1 MSTAAPTN
9 SATNSAIV
17 TDYKART
24 QGSGALFERARKVLP
39 SGITHDAR
47 YLDPYSIHVA
57 KAKGRASGTSTAT
70 STSTISAAT
79 APCCSGHSHPAVI
92 DAVKRQ
98 MDLGTHYGSSHELEV
113 RWAELVCE
121 LIPSAEKVR
130 FTASGTEASHMAI
143 RLARAYTGKDKIVRF
158 IGHFHGWH
166 DNVAAGATS
175 NYDGSSVPG
184 VVQSVTDLTILM
196 PADDVGATVKLLES
210 RDDIAAVMFEPS
222 GASWGQV
229 PLPPGFVQAIRDV
242 TAKRGVVMLMDEVIT
257 GFRWSSGGAQ
267 KALGITPDL
276 CILAKIVAG
285 GLPGGAVAGKREIL
299 DQIDHAASAAKKRD
313 KIAHPGTYNANP
325 LSAAAA
331 VTALSLVRDEDLAE
345 KANKTAAELRAALRQ
360 VLIEES
366 VPWGIYGDSSAFLI
380 YPNPTGEDVNPAT
393 FDPLKLGFAKLKG
406 AKSGRA
412 DRQDPHGPDEPR
424 RRHHGRPR
432 RLRLGDA
439 RRRGDREDGACVAP
453 DGARAEGRARG
464 QGRLMMAVLVEVGH
478 VRADAMARPMAVGN
492 SATPCRTV
500 PTCDNELRGWFMT
513 GRRRSASP
521 CERKGLCF
529 LKEGQVKDIAIVDMG
544 RPAAVRLV
552 EVGQMGGGGWVA
564 ACR

>member
-1 MSTAAPTN
+1 MSTSVP
-9 SATNSAIV
+9 TNSAIV

-24 QGSGALFERARKVLP
+24 QGSAELFERARKVLP

-57 KAKGRASGTSTAT
+57 RAAGPRKWDVDGNEYVDYFGGHGAMLL
-70 STSTISAAT
+70 
-79 APCCSGHSHPAVI
+79 GHSHPAVVE
-92 DAVKRQ
+92 AVKRQ

-143 RLARAYTGKDKIVRF
+143 RLARAHTGKDKIVRF
-158 IGHFHGWH
+158 VGHFHGWH
-166 DNVAAGATS
+166 DHVAGGATS
-175 NYDGSSVPG
+175 HYDGTSPPG
-184 VVQSVTDLTILM
+184 VLQSVTDLSILL
-196 PADDVGATVKLLES
+196 PTDDVAAVVKIIES

-229 PLPPGFVQAIRDV
+229 PLPPGFVQAVRDV
-242 TAKRGVVMLMDEVIT
+242 TARRGIVMLMDEVIT

-267 KALGITPDL
+267 KALGVTPDL

-299 DQIDHAASAAKKRD
+299 DQIDFAESAARKRE

-345 KANKTAAELRAALRQ
+345 KANRTASELRAALRQ
-360 VLIEES
+360 VLVEEGM
-366 VPWGIYGDSSAFLI
+366 PWGIYGESSTFLI
-380 YPNPTGEDVNPAT
+380 YANPTGEDVDPAT

-406 AKSGRA
+406 ARSGPLTGKIRMGMMS
-412 DRQDPHGPDEPR
+412 HGVDIMGAPGGFVSAT
-424 RRHHGRPR
+424 HGGTEIEKTVHA
-432 RLRLGDA
+432 LR
-439 RRRGDREDGACVAP
+439 ET
-453 DGARAEGRARG
+453 
-464 QGRLMMAVLVEVGH
+464 
-478 VRADAMARPMAVGN
+478 VRALKA
-492 SATPCRTV
+492 
-500 PTCDNELRGWFMT
+500 
-513 GRRRSASP
+513 
-521 CERKGLCF
+521 ER
-529 LKEGQVKDIAIVDMG
+529 EVK
-544 RPAAVRLV
+544 
-552 EVGQMGGGGWVA
+552 VA
-564 ACR
+564 

>member
-9 SATNSAIV
+9 TATNSAIV

-57 KAKGRASGTSTAT
+57 KARGPRKWDVDGNEYVDYFGGHGAMLL
-70 STSTISAAT
+70 
-79 APCCSGHSHPAVI
+79 GHSHPAVI
-92 DAVKRQ
+92 EAVKRQ
-98 MDLGTHYGSSHELEV
+98 MELGTHYGSSHELEV

-184 VVQSVTDLTILM
+184 VVQSVTDLSILM
-196 PADDVGATVKLLES
+196 PTDDVGPTVKLLES

-242 TAKRGVVMLMDEVIT
+242 TARRGVVMLMDEVIT

-267 KALGITPDL
+267 KALGITPDR

-345 KANKTAAELRAALRQ
+345 KANRTAAELRAALRQ

-406 AKSGRA
+406 AKSGALTGKIRMGLMSHGVDIMGA
-412 DRQDPHGPDEPR
+412 PGGFVSATHGGAEIEKTVHALRQT
-424 RRHHGRPR
+424 
-432 RLRLGDA
+432 
-439 RRRGDREDGACVAP
+439 
-453 DGARAEGRARG
+453 
-464 QGRLMMAVLVEVGH
+464 
-478 VRADAMARPMAVGN
+478 VRALKA
-492 SATPCRTV
+492 
-500 PTCDNELRGWFMT
+500 
-513 GRRRSASP
+513 
-521 CERKGLCF
+521 ER
-529 LKEGQVKDIAIVDMG
+529 EVK
-544 RPAAVRLV
+544 AA
-552 EVGQMGGGGWVA
+552 
-564 ACR
+564 

>member
-1 MSTAAPTN
+1 MTVQKTD

-17 TDYKART
+17 ADYRART
-24 QGSGALFERARKVLP
+24 PGSGALFERARKVLP

-57 KAKGRASGTSTAT
+57 RAKGPRKWDVDGNEYVDYFGGHGAMLL
-70 STSTISAAT
+70 
-79 APCCSGHSHPAVI
+79 GHSHPAVI
-92 DAVKRQ
+92 EAVKRQ

-130 FTASGTEASHMAI
+130 F
-143 RLARAYTGKDKIVRF
+143 V
-158 IGHFHGWH
+158 GHFHGWH
-166 DNVAAGATS
+166 DAVAAGATS
-175 NYDGSSVPG
+175 NYDGSSPPG
-184 VVQSVTDLTILM
+184 VAQGITDLSILM
-196 PADDVGATVKLLES
+196 PTDDVGAVVKLLES
-210 RDDIAAVMFEPS
+210 RDDIAVVMFEPS

-242 TAKRGVVMLMDEVIT
+242 TAKRGIVMLMDEVIT

-345 KANKTAAELRAALRQ
+345 KANRTAAELRTALRQ
-360 VLIEES
+360 VLVEES
-366 VPWGIYGDSSAFLI
+366 VPWGIYGQSSTFLI

-406 AKSGRA
+406 ARSGPLTGKIRMGLMSHGVDVMGA
-412 DRQDPHGPDEPR
+412 PGGFVSATHGGAEIEKTVHALRQT
-424 RRHHGRPR
+424 
-432 RLRLGDA
+432 
-439 RRRGDREDGACVAP
+439 
-453 DGARAEGRARG
+453 
-464 QGRLMMAVLVEVGH
+464 
-478 VRADAMARPMAVGN
+478 VRALKA
-492 SATPCRTV
+492 
-500 PTCDNELRGWFMT
+500 
-513 GRRRSASP
+513 
-521 CERKGLCF
+521 ER
-529 LKEGQVKDIAIVDMG
+529 EVK
-544 RPAAVRLV
+544 AA
-552 EVGQMGGGGWVA
+552 
-564 ACR
+564 

>member
-1 MSTAAPTN
+1 MSTAAP
-9 SATNSAIV
+9 TNSAIV

-57 KAKGRASGTSTAT
+57 KAKGPRKWDVDGNEYVDYFGGHGAMLL
-70 STSTISAAT
+70 
-79 APCCSGHSHPAVI
+79 GHSHPAVI

-222 GASWGQV
+222 GSGTRRGDVDGRGHHRLPLVVGRRAEGAGHHARPLHPGQDRRRR
-229 PLPPGFVQAIRDV
+229 PARRCRCRQARDPRSDRS
-242 TAKRGVVMLMDEVIT
+242 RGIGGEKAGQDRPSGHLQRQSVVGCRGRD
-257 GFRWSSGGAQ
+257 R
-267 KALGITPDL
+267 
-276 CILAKIVAG
+276 
-285 GLPGGAVAGKREIL
+285 AVAG
-299 DQIDHAASAAKKRD
+299 
-313 KIAHPGTYNANP
+313 
-325 LSAAAA
+325 
-331 VTALSLVRDEDLAE
+331 
-345 KANKTAAELRAALRQ
+345 
-360 VLIEES
+360 
-366 VPWGIYGDSSAFLI
+366 
-380 YPNPTGEDVNPAT
+380 
-393 FDPLKLGFAKLKG
+393 
-406 AKSGRA
+406 
-412 DRQDPHGPDEPR
+412 
-424 RRHHGRPR
+424 
-432 RLRLGDA
+432 A
-439 RRRGDREDGACVAP
+439 R
-453 DGARAEGRARG
+453 
-464 QGRLMMAVLVEVGH
+464 
-478 VRADAMARPMAVGN
+478 
-492 SATPCRTV
+492 
-500 PTCDNELRGWFMT
+500 
-513 GRRRSASP
+513 
-521 CERKGLCF
+521 
-529 LKEGQVKDIAIVDMG
+529 
-544 RPAAVRLV
+544 
-552 EVGQMGGGGWVA
+552 
-564 ACR
+564 